1 MQAFHAAAA
10 CCLVGWL
17 VARSTLRQKK
27 MHISYNFGEITDY
40 NLDETDL
47 EKKFEPQ
54 HKIISGSLFQA

>member
-1 MQAFHAAAA
+1 M
-10 CCLVGWL
+10 LSGWL
-17 VARSTLRQKK
+17 VGCSVHSEAKK
-27 MHISYNFGEITDY
+27 NAYFLQFWEITDY

>member
-1 MQAFHAAAA
+1 MLLLLHVVW
-10 CCLVGWL
+10 LVGWL

-27 MHISYNFGEITDY
+27 NAYFLQFWEITDY

>member
-1 MQAFHAAAA
+1 MLLLLHVVW
-10 CCLVGWL
+10 LVGWL
-17 VARSTLRQKK
+17 LGPLWGKK
-27 MHISYNFGEITDY
+27 NAYFLQFWEITDY

>member
-1 MQAFHAAAA
+1 
-10 CCLVGWL
+10 
-17 VARSTLRQKK
+17 